1 MMHHGLEKQAADMG
15 DSMIRNLYEEAR
27 IPFAA
32 PEGFNGS
39 CRLHP
44 EALVKAFG
52 SIAKAN
58 KVEASA
64 LFMLL
69 HSTALKYTA
78 GKYFRPGMVFAL
90 LY

>member
-1 MMHHGLEKQAADMG
+1 MG

-52 SIAKAN
+52 L
-58 KVEASA
+58 SA
-64 LFMLL
+64 TAADKMHKELL
-69 HSTALKYTA
+69 KK
-78 GKYFRPGMVFAL
+78 GAL
-90 LY
+90 LADSRI

>member
-1 MMHHGLEKQAADMG
+1 LSAKRSPA
-15 DSMIRNLYEEAR
+15 
-27 IPFAA
+27 FT
-32 PEGFNGS
+32 
-39 CRLHP
+39 
-44 EALVKAFG
+44 KAFG

-90 LY
+90 VW